1 MKEAQVLHMNG
12 GTGDTSYATN
22 SFLQQKAISITLPVT
37 EEAITRLFTNT
48 SLTRLTIADLGCASG
63 PNTFLTISELLK
75 SFVRISRNLGKESPE
90 EFQVFLNDLPG
101 NDFNSIFISLQEFKQ
116 QMNEE
121 LMADDND
128 DLLMLFNGVPGSF
141 YGRLLPAESLHF
153 VHSSYSLHW
162 LSQVPDGLVVP
173 DDLDENRGNIFIA
186 SGSPPGVLKAY
197 YEQFQRDFSSFL
209 RRRAL
214 EMVTGGQMVLTL
226 LGRTSEEEDSCSKDT
241 CFIWELLSTVLNQ
254 MAIEGLIYREK
265 LDSFNVPNYYPSP
278 TEIEDEILKQGTFV
292 INCIRVTEASWN
304 PYEGEPNLPEALKD
318 GGFNVAKY
326 IRAVVEPLLVR
337 QLGSTSE
344 VIDEVFNKFHVLV
357 SKWMATVKTNHVY
370 VTIALTK
377 RR

>member
-1 MKEAQVLHMNG
+1 MKVDQVLHMNG

-22 SFLQQKAISITLPVT
+22 SFLQQKAISMTLPIT
-37 EEAITRLFTNT
+37 EEAITRLITNT
-48 SLTRLTIADLGCASG
+48 SLTRLSIADLGCASG
-63 PNTFLTISELLK
+63 PNTFFTISELLK
-75 SFVRISRNLGKESPE
+75 SFVRISTKLGREPPE

-101 NDFNSIFISLQEFKQ
+101 NDFNSIFTSLQEFKQ

-121 LMADDND
+121 IGGDGAE
-128 DLLMLFNGVPGSF
+128 LLMLFNGVPGSF
-141 YGRLLPAESLHF
+141 YGRLFPADSIHF
-153 VHSSYSLHW
+153 VHSSYSLQW
-162 LSQVPDGLVVP
+162 LSQVP

>member
-162 LSQVPDGLVVP
+162 LSQVPDGLV
-173 DDLDENRGNIFIA
+173 ENRGNICVG
-186 SGSPPGVLKAY
+186 SSSPPSVFKAY
-197 YEQFQRDFSSFL
+197 YEQFQSDFSSFL
-209 RRRAL
+209 RCRAV
-214 EMVTGGQMVLTL
+214 EMVTGGQMVLTF
-226 LGRTSEEEDSCSKDT
+226 LGRRTSEEDSSYRKDT
-241 CFIWELLSTVLNQ
+241 YFIWELLSTVLNQ
-254 MAIEGLIYREK
+254 MAFEGLIYREK

-304 PYEGEPNLPEALKD
+304 PYEALKD

>member
-1 MKEAQVLHMNG
+1 MNG

-121 LMADDND
+121 LMAD
-128 DLLMLFNGVPGSF
+128 MLFNGVPGSF
-141 YGRLLPAESLHF
+141 YGRLFPADSIHF
-153 VHSSYSLHW
+153 VHSSYSLQW
-162 LSQVPDGLVVP
+162 LSQVP

-292 INCIRVTEASWN
+292 INCIRVTEASW
-304 PYEGEPNLPEALKD
+304 
-318 GGFNVAKY
+318 
-326 IRAVVEPLLVR
+326 
-337 QLGSTSE
+337 SE

>member
-162 LSQVPDGLVVP
+162 LSQ
-173 DDLDENRGNIFIA
+173 NRGNICVG
-186 SGSPPGVLKAY
+186 SSSPPSVFKAY
-197 YEQFQRDFSSFL
+197 YEQFQSDFSSFL
-209 RRRAL
+209 RCRAV
-214 EMVTGGQMVLTL
+214 EMVTGGQMVLTF
-226 LGRTSEEEDSCSKDT
+226 LGRRTSEEDSSYRKDT
-241 CFIWELLSTVLNQ
+241 YFIWELLSTVLNQ
-254 MAIEGLIYREK
+254 MAFEGLVDTQRLK
-265 LDSFNVPNYYPSP
+265 SFNVPNYYASR
-278 TEIEDEILKQGTFV
+278 TEIEAEILKQGSYV
-292 INCIRVTEASWN
+292 IDSIKISEASWN
-304 PYEGEPNLPEALKD
+304 PYEGEVNLPKASKD
-318 GGFNVAKY
+318 GGYNVARY
-326 IRAVVEPLLVR
+326 TRAVTEPLLVR
-337 QLGSTSE
+337 QFGSTRE
-344 VIDEVFNKFHVLV
+344 VIDEIFDRFNVAV
-357 SKWMATVKTNHVY
+357 SKWMAIVETKHIY
-370 VTIALTK
+370 VTISLSK
-377 RR
+377 RH